1 MIIKEFKKYSQSSE
15 DGVIQSILDKIGA
28 HNNFYV
34 EFGERTHGK
43 GSNTAYLRE
52 NGWDGL
58 VIGIDPSA
66 PHIYKA
72 KITAENINDIFKTN
86 NVPKIFDVL
95 SIDIDGNDYWVWK
108 ALDYDPR
115 VVVIEFNSNIPPS
128 TSCTITYNPDHTY
141 KQNKHY
147 GASLLALKK
156 LGEEKGYSLIYTTG
170 CLNAFFVKTE
180 LLDPHMKNIDTND
193 IHTYPVDIKEFY
205 KKWGLTRMPTWY
217 DSDDPDTNSTDWVR
231 V

>member
-1 MIIKEFKKYSQSSE
+1 MFIKETKKYSQSGE
-15 DGVIQSILDKIGA
+15 DGVIQSIINSIGVY
-28 HNNFYV
+28 NKYYV
-34 EFGERTHGK
+34 EFGEHAHSR

-58 VIGIDPSA
+58 VIGINPIV

-72 KITAENINDIFKTN
+72 KITAENINDIFEKN

-108 ALDYDPR
+108 ALNYDPR
-115 VVVIEFNSNIPPS
+115 VVVIEFNSNIPS
-128 TSCTITYNPDHTY
+128 SVSCTIKYNPNHVY
-141 KQNKHY
+141 RRNKYY
-147 GASLLALKK
+147 GASLLAMKK
-156 LGEEKGYSLIYTTG
+156 LGEQKGYSLIYTTG

-180 LLDPHMKNIDTND
+180 LLDSHMKNIELDD
-193 IHTYPVDIKEFY
+193 IHTYPVDIEAFY
-205 KKWGLTRMPTWY
+205 KKWGLTTMPTWY
-217 DSDDPDTNSTDWVR
+217 NSDNPNTDSTDWVH